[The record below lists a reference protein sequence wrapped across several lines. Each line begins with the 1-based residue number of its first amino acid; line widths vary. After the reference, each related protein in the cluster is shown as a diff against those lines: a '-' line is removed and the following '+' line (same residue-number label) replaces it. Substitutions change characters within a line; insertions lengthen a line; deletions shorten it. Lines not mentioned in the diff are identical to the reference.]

1 MGSAYVTH
9 SYMTVT
15 IDDRWEIPICVHG
28 IVDYDTR
35 EITVEEIVLEHGR
48 KHKAFLKATDA
59 YKIPKR
65 ISDYIYRYYEQEL
78 AESLEGSV

>member
-1 MGSAYVTH
+1 MLSYQTN

-65 ISDYIYRYYEQEL
+65 ISDYIHRHYEEEL
-78 AESLEGSV
+78 AESLEGSL